1 MSNNAGSSCN
11 NDGSSNNSSSGGARV
26 ATDPKKSFSLHCC
39 CVIVDITPVSQPVA
53 RLTSATTASGRDVA
67 AAGAAGGGAA
77 GGASSSGLGLSENV
91 SQLAS
96 QLFRFGSKKR
106 SGVCICNAHLHHGSL
121 DRLLQQQQEQQ
132 QQQQQPQQQQQQQQA
147 SGERSI
153 SWLVDGGGAGA
164 LLNAASSDESDDKK
178 QQQLKQQ
185 QQLLADETPP
195 RPPAAKSKPKHSVKE
210 EFERGVEV
218 EKFYHQ
224 INGDIFEITRRV
236 RAKHEESIKRKGSVR
251 LTEPHYVRVPPQL
264 PPRRQKSAEEVAM
277 PKSALRQTEQL
288 EWFDRKAQQ
297 RHSARSAEGGQVRE
311 ETMEWLRLQKRDRD
325 RDRETPA
332 RTASGPS
339 EITVLKD
346 ELPDWLLE
354 HLPRRAEI
362 GAADKPVSSAYA
374 KALAELLKKPLSR
387 QSSGPCEVSLLKTDI
402 MDWLT
407 KMQSTGSAQSKATR
421 RGQHRSKGGSIRSN
435 SQEEQS
441 TEHAALQRKRHS
453 LGHSEEEEQQQKQQ
467 QQQQKQQQQLPR
479 LDWIAYPLH
488 TATAAATTTVPS
500 GYDVPVRREERARE
514 RRLRHSASEV
524 VSTATT
530 TPQLERL
537 ERLYAKPHKE
547 RYQYVPK
554 DTSASTHHKSKR
566 ERSRRHQTQRS
577 ATVTEMSLPR
587 AANPCKAKRK
597 SSSAERAPRS
607 RSPSPCT
614 DPACPLLPVCT
625 DPHCRYLECR
635 RRRCLTSSASSVN
648 LARHQQLAQVQL
660 HAVPAHLI
668 NDSAA
673 TTPTTTATPPPTTA
687 AIDVAAATAAAAA
700 AAATSTERR
709 LIICHECRSCA
720 PLLSCQNR
728 KCLNAA
734 KCNSLPRC
742 AADFNRLRTTLA
754 QPPATL
760 DDIEPAPLDLELQ
773 PLPLL
778 PQQQQQQQHQAPQQ
792 LQHYRS
798 NSQPN
803 TLQRG
808 DSNLGWLETVQQQH
822 QLQPQ
827 QQQHLAQQPQ
837 HHHHHHQHVLHTV
850 TSNGGGKLMKSAS
863 AASLN
868 SRRRRHKTVH
878 FGENLL
884 REVCQNR
891 KLIKEQEQVPS
902 GSAPMQAN
910 IQMLYNFV
918 EGVLS
923 SWVDDDEDQ
932 VRSGAESEPEHGLVA
947 LQPIHRC
954 NRLRYQCIRRVVEE
968 AADLQ
973 GTLKLGNSRY
983 RHRHW
988 RSTAKQ
994 CNEMFLR
1001 KISDD
1006 DRMSLTTAVSDED
1019 DGESV
1024 MASPYKAK
1032 ATGTAASSFNCTG
1045 AVRKAGFLSVKK
1057 WLLRKKHQIELARK
1071 RGWKGYWV
1079 CLKGTTLLFYPCDSR
1094 EGRSVEAAPKHL
1106 IIVDGAI
1113 MQPIPEHPKRDYI
1126 FCLSTAFGDAYLFQ
1140 APCQVELENWVNSI
1154 HSACAAAF
1162 ARHRGKTGTLHLLQE
1177 EIFRL
1182 EKAIESDHK
1191 LKHMAELQQSV
1202 VTDQETRHQ
1211 IQTQILQW
1219 EENLERLHCEQFR
1232 LRCYMASLQSG
1243 ELPNPKSLLTH
1254 VSRPTKNTLNKLGVF
1269 TVSSFHAFICARSP
1283 SLLNNLLAGRGATK
1297 RRPPM
1302 LSRSNSGSSRRSMQ
1316 MNSRDEPE
1324 KTFKVAMPDNAY
1336 STVYLREAM
1345 SVEEFLASACARRS
1359 LNPMEHFV
1367 RVKKRRDMEDHN
1379 YFVPHR
1385 NDLIENYLHNH
1396 EFVEVCMKILY
1407 QVELQ
1412 RTTLEQMWGFSVEAE
1427 LIENAERQDE
1437 LCCYVSR
1444 VEDKSVAMHNGIIK
1458 GDEIMVINGAI
1469 VSDLDMMYLESVL
1482 QEEQSLSMMMRSS
1495 RTEPPDLVGIMRVTD
1510 DMIDSLVCP
1519 PPPTDPPVMSE
1530 EMITGLIVPAPGW
1543 NGTGKDLY
1551 SPEAESSPAPSFV
1564 DPTVAQLSVGIVG
1577 GVAGL
1582 GVAKPT
1588 SRTSSFEIENLL
1600 KTAEQV
1606 TGFCRSPQETRKSS
1620 PTGSVTSSV
1629 STTALTP
1636 SRQLTDA
1643 EKLRKVIMELVDTER
1658 TYVKHLNNL
1667 LEHYLEP
1674 MKRETFLSNAEINAL
1689 FGNIH
1694 EIVTFQRQFLQNLE
1708 EALELEPEFNKF
1720 EHCGQFRNV
1729 LFAIGSAF
1737 LYYVNHFKLYSSFC
1751 ASHSKA
1757 QKVLHPNE
1765 GNHAL
1770 QEFLAA
1776 RNPKQQHSSTLE
1788 SYLIKP
1794 IQRIL
1799 KYPLLLQQMRNLTDT
1814 RADEHV
1820 HLCEALKGMEKV
1832 AEHINEMQRIH
1843 EEYGAIFDHLFR
1855 QHQKSCKQPI
1865 DLSPGDLLYYGGVE
1879 WLNISDF
1886 LGKIKK
1892 GLELHAMCF
1901 VFKSAVVF
1909 LCKER
1914 LRQKKKL
1921 MGVSSKN
1928 APNEVEII
1936 RYQVLIPVTEVQ
1948 VRASSAKDMDSHFL
1962 WELIH
1967 LRSQLQ
1973 RRSEKVYVLSNSTAD
1988 FRNAF
1993 LKTIRQIIRESVR
2006 NMSIPMKNFGGSS
2019 GSVSGLSSQLGGYA
2033 GNSQTLER
2041 PKQQI
2046 TIVQGSHTLGKP
2058 KKKSGSQRHSAG
2070 NIDYDNLSGSQE
2082 GDDLPPTVGV
2092 VHYAPHTHTQQQQQL
2107 LQQQQ
2112 QQQGGF
2118 RSRSKTLGDVTDA
2131 QQPQQQQQ
2139 PQQAAGP
2146 HPQPHPHPREPP
2158 PPPIRQ
2164 PHLHHHSTDIER
2176 IDPGTKSEGEEDSQ
2190 QGTIRPKA
2198 TLGRTPNHLTLSTTS
2213 TLSVGST
2220 GSQARLIQ
2228 SSHPPASYQPVLMK
2242 DLGKSPSDCELYS
2255 ETELESEA
2263 HAAQVAATFNL
2274 SLGSS
2279 GSLFTTTTAI
2289 TEPSHSLQLTQ
2300 SQTPSSSSSSPH
2312 SNQIIRHLSPRQSPR
2327 QSPREEIEVIEIF
2340 ESEAERLAATQQ
2352 VAVVH
2357 QHSGRESQSQK
2368 KRSEREMIVATDHA
2382 KLTETDATSRYMDK
2396 HLSELEQEDLAGLAA
2411 GRTCDIAAY
2420 MASLREKS
2428 FDGADVDAEEAQDQQ
2443 QNDSSLSP
2451 EPQTIVENTQQI
2463 ITVDIESPSSRPATE
2478 SDSTG
2483 GNTTGA
2489 SERSGDETEDEPTN
2503 SLASH
2508 IVVIDKKVDKVFKTK
2523 APEKVAGRSKSGKR
2537 QSIYISP
2544 DRSKSQGSSPVR
2556 IIKIKSPR
2564 NSVSEQGKR
2573 RDSSQDRLSGSGSG
2587 SGSVAGSGS
2596 GRRTP
2601 SPRRSSEGGGGILK
2615 HTSMGGGGILKPPA
2629 SPAKSKSPDR
2639 SCLKKGGPSHVCN
2652 VESSMSLSPRVS
2664 PRGSIDHLSP
2674 DRGISCQRH
2683 SPRSSFDSHGS
2694 SDHNLDVPYGGAGGG
2709 GGGGARK
2716 RSMSAHGS
2724 FETGHKAGQGQ
2735 ETYQYYPVYDNQ
2747 TCSDHYVAAAPT
2759 SSRHSRLSKSLE
2771 RSTSRDSTTT
2781 SSSHRPY
2788 GISPERSYV
2797 VYSSGPLRS
2806 QSAENTFS
2814 QQPIYD
2820 ALPPRQAPQQYMPM
2834 VSYMP
2839 DMDMDVGVDVGYGPS
2854 CPHEQAGYQLS
2865 SSAPEYTT
2873 CIDCLYQKRPS

>member
-1 MSNNAGSSCN
+1 M
-11 NDGSSNNSSSGGARV
+11 
-26 ATDPKKSFSLHCC
+26 
-39 CVIVDITPVSQPVA
+39 
-53 RLTSATTASGRDVA
+53 TASH
-67 AAGAAGGGAA
+67 
-77 GGASSSGLGLSENV
+77 N
-91 SQLAS
+91 
-96 QLFRFGSKKR
+96 
-106 SGVCICNAHLHHGSL
+106 GVL
-121 DRLLQQQQEQQ
+121 
-132 QQQQQPQQQQQQQQA
+132 
-147 SGERSI
+147 
-153 SWLVDGGGAGA
+153 
-164 LLNAASSDESDDKK
+164 
-178 QQQLKQQ
+178 
-185 QQLLADETPP
+185 
-195 RPPAAKSKPKHSVKE
+195 
-210 EFERGVEV
+210 
-218 EKFYHQ
+218 
-224 INGDIFEITRRV
+224 
-236 RAKHEESIKRKGSVR
+236 
-251 LTEPHYVRVPPQL
+251 
-264 PPRRQKSAEEVAM
+264 
-277 PKSALRQTEQL
+277 
-288 EWFDRKAQQ
+288 
-297 RHSARSAEGGQVRE
+297 
-311 ETMEWLRLQKRDRD
+311 
-325 RDRETPA
+325 
-332 RTASGPS
+332 
-339 EITVLKD
+339 
-346 ELPDWLLE
+346 
-354 HLPRRAEI
+354 
-362 GAADKPVSSAYA
+362 
-374 KALAELLKKPLSR
+374 
-387 QSSGPCEVSLLKTDI
+387 
-402 MDWLT
+402 
-407 KMQSTGSAQSKATR
+407 
-421 RGQHRSKGGSIRSN
+421 
-435 SQEEQS
+435 
-441 TEHAALQRKRHS
+441 
-453 LGHSEEEEQQQKQQ
+453 
-467 QQQQKQQQQLPR
+467 
-479 LDWIAYPLH
+479 
-488 TATAAATTTVPS
+488 
-500 GYDVPVRREERARE
+500 
-514 RRLRHSASEV
+514 
-524 VSTATT
+524 
-530 TPQLERL
+530 
-537 ERLYAKPHKE
+537 
-547 RYQYVPK
+547 
-554 DTSASTHHKSKR
+554 
-566 ERSRRHQTQRS
+566 
-577 ATVTEMSLPR
+577 
-587 AANPCKAKRK
+587 KRK

-607 RSPSPCT
+607 PSPCT
-614 DPACPLLPVCT
+614 DPLCPLLPICT
-625 DPHCRYLECR
+625 DPNCRYLECQSSTSQR
-635 RRRCLTSSASSVN
+635 KLPSTSSSTLN
-648 LARHQQLAQVQL
+648 LLRNQQLTKAQM
-660 HAVPAHLI
+660 HTVPPS
-668 NDSAA
+668 D
-673 TTPTTTATPPPTTA
+673 
-687 AIDVAAATAAAAA
+687 DGAAAAGPQPPPPSSKVPPA
-700 AAATSTERR
+700 QSQPKRKYV
-709 LIICHECRSCA
+709 ICHDCRYCA
-720 PLLSCQNR
+720 PLSCRNR
-728 KCLNAA
+728 KCLNAP

-742 AADFNRLRTTLA
+742 AADFNRLRTTLT
-754 QPPATL
+754 QPPASLYDTEPGAPAMQLTL
-760 DDIEPAPLDLELQ
+760 LEQTTTAMAVAASTASTTTTVMQQPAAVTPSSGSGVGVGVGICSGGGGQ
-773 PLPLL
+773 
-778 PQQQQQQQHQAPQQ
+778 
-792 LQHYRS
+792 RS

-808 DSNLGWLETVQQQH
+808 ESCALFYTAPIVAKRKH
-822 QLQPQ
+822 Q
-827 QQQHLAQQPQ
+827 
-837 HHHHHHQHVLHTV
+837 
-850 TSNGGGKLMKSAS
+850 NGHASAANGKLIKSAS
-863 AASLN
+863 AVSLDE
-868 SRRRRHKTVH
+868 RRRRHKTVH

-891 KLIKEQEQVPS
+891 KLIKYEQKPS
-902 GSAPMQAN
+902 GSQPSQTN
-910 IQMLYNFV
+910 GELLYNFV

-923 SWVDDDEDQ
+923 AWHDDDDEDQ
-932 VRSGAESEPEHGLVA
+932 LRSGAESEPEHGTMA
-947 LQPIHRC
+947 LKPLHRYDVI
-954 NRLRYQCIRRVVEE
+954 RYQVIKRVVNE
-968 AADLQ
+968 AAELH
-973 GTLKLGNSRY
+973 GTLHLGNSRF

-994 CNEMFLR
+994 CNELFLR

-1177 EIFRL
+1177 EIFRI

-1202 VTDQETRHQ
+1202 VTDQDTRLQ
-1211 IQTQILQW
+1211 IQAQILQW

-1316 MNSRDEPE
+1316 LNSRDEPE

-1336 STVYLREAM
+1336 STVYLRDAM
-1345 SVEEFLASACARRS
+1345 SVEEFLASACARRN

-1407 QVELQ
+1407 QVELH

-1444 VEDKSVAMHNGIIK
+1444 VEDKSVAMQNGIIK

-1495 RTEPPDLVGIMRVTD
+1495 RTEPPDLGSIMRVTD

-1564 DPTVAQLSVGIVG
+1564 EPS
-1577 GVAGL
+1577 AGL
-1582 GVAKPT
+1582 VPGAGTKPT

-1606 TGFCRSPQETRKSS
+1606 TGFCRSPQETRKAS

-1629 STTALTP
+1629 SNAALTP

-1643 EKLRKVIMELVDTER
+1643 EKLRKVILELVDTEK

-1667 LEHYLEP
+1667 LENYLEP
-1674 MKRETFLSNAEINAL
+1674 LKRETFLSNAEINAL

-1694 EIVTFQRQFLQNLE
+1694 EIVTFQRQFLQNLV
-1708 EALELEPEFNKF
+1708 EALELEPDFHKF
-1720 EHCGQFRNV
+1720 DHPSQYRNV

-1770 QEFLAA
+1770 QEFLNA
-1776 RNPKQQHSSTLE
+1776 RNPKQQHSCTLE

-1799 KYPLLLQQMRNLTDT
+1799 KYPLLLQQLRNLTDS
-1814 RADEHV
+1814 RADEHL

-1855 QHQKSCKQPI
+1855 QHQKACKQPI

-1921 MGVSSKN
+1921 MGVSSKST
-1928 APNEVEII
+1928 PNEVEII

-2019 GSVSGLSSQLGGYA
+2019 GSVSGMSSQGGCS
-2033 GNSQTLER
+2033 GSSQTLER

-2046 TIVQGSHTLGKP
+2046 TIMQGSQTLGKP

-2070 NIDYDNLSGSQE
+2070 NIDYDNISGSQE
-2082 GDDLPPTVGV
+2082 AEDVPFQEHHHMHTLHTSTFRSRSKTVGD
-2092 VHYAPHTHTQQQQQL
+2092 ASDIMGAAMESSQTQQQQHHHQQQQIHHHY
-2107 LQQQQ
+2107 QQQQ
-2112 QQQGGF
+2112 QQQHQHH
-2118 RSRSKTLGDVTDA
+2118 
-2131 QQPQQQQQ
+2131 QQSQ
-2139 PQQAAGP
+2139 
-2146 HPQPHPHPREPP
+2146 
-2158 PPPIRQ
+2158 
-2164 PHLHHHSTDIER
+2164 SDIER
-2176 IDPGTKSEGEEDSQ
+2176 MDPGTKSEGEEEFQ
-2190 QGTIRPKA
+2190 QGTIKTKA
-2198 TLGRTPNHLTLSTTS
+2198 SLGRTPNHLTLSTTS

-2228 SSHPPASYQPVLMK
+2228 SSHPPSTYQPVLMK
-2242 DLGKSPSDCELYS
+2242 DLGSPVWKPRDMINLGDAPSTSRKDGSKNSRVEDKSVAMQNGIIKGDEIMVINGAIVSDLDMMYLESVLQEEQSLSMMMRSSRTEPPDLGSIMRVTDDMIDSLVCPPPPTDPPVMSEEMITGLIVPAPGWNGTGKDLYS
-2255 ETELESEA
+2255 PEAESSPAPSFVEPSAGLVPGAGTKPTSRTSSFEIENLLKTAEQVTGFCRSPQETRKASPTGSVTSSVSNAALTPSRQLTDAEKLRKVILELVDTEKTYVKHLNNLLENYLEPLKRETFLSNAEINALFGNIHEIVTFQRQFLQNLVEALELEPDFHKFDHPSQYRNVLFAIGSAFLYYVNHFKLYSSFCASHSKAQKVLHPNEGNHALQEFLNARNPKQQHSCTLESYLIKPIQRILKYPLLLQQLRNLTDSRADEHLHLCEALKGMEKVAEHINEMQRIHEEYGAIFDHLFRQHQKACKQPIDLSPGDLLYYGGVEWLNISDFLGKIKKGLELHAMCFVFKSAVVFLCKERLRQKKKLMGVSSKSTPNEVEIIRYQVLIPVTEVQVRASSAKDMDSHFLWELIHLRSQLQRRSEK
-2263 HAAQVAATFNL
+2263 VYVL
-2274 SLGSS
+2274 SNSTADFRNAFLKTIRQIIRESVRNMSIPMKNFGGSS
-2279 GSLFTTTTAI
+2279 GSVSGMSSQGGCSGSSQTLERPKQQI
-2289 TEPSHSLQLTQ
+2289 TIMQGSQTLGKPKKKSGSQRHSAGNIDYDNISGSQEAEDVPFQEHHHMHTLHTSTFRSRSKTVGDASDIMGAAMESSQTQQQQHHHQQQQIHHHYQQQQQQQHQHHQQ
-2300 SQTPSSSSSSPH
+2300 SQS
-2312 SNQIIRHLSPRQSPR
+2312 
-2327 QSPREEIEVIEIF
+2327 
-2340 ESEAERLAATQQ
+2340 
-2352 VAVVH
+2352 
-2357 QHSGRESQSQK
+2357 
-2368 KRSEREMIVATDHA
+2368 
-2382 KLTETDATSRYMDK
+2382 
-2396 HLSELEQEDLAGLAA
+2396 
-2411 GRTCDIAAY
+2411 
-2420 MASLREKS
+2420 
-2428 FDGADVDAEEAQDQQ
+2428 
-2443 QNDSSLSP
+2443 
-2451 EPQTIVENTQQI
+2451 
-2463 ITVDIESPSSRPATE
+2463 DIERMDPGTK
-2478 SDSTG
+2478 
-2483 GNTTGA
+2483 
-2489 SERSGDETEDEPTN
+2489 SEGEEEFQQGT
-2503 SLASH
+2503 
-2508 IVVIDKKVDKVFKTK
+2508 IKTK
-2523 APEKVAGRSKSGKR
+2523 ASLGRTPNHLTLSTTSTLSVGSTGSQAR
-2537 QSIYISP
+2537 LIQSSHPPSTYQP
-2544 DRSKSQGSSPVR
+2544 VLMKDLGSPVW
-2556 IIKIKSPR
+2556 KPR
-2564 NSVSEQGKR
+2564 
-2573 RDSSQDRLSGSGSG
+2573 DM
-2587 SGSVAGSGS
+2587 
-2596 GRRTP
+2596 
-2601 SPRRSSEGGGGILK
+2601 I
-2615 HTSMGGGGILKPPA
+2615 
-2629 SPAKSKSPDR
+2629 
-2639 SCLKKGGPSHVCN
+2639 
-2652 VESSMSLSPRVS
+2652 
-2664 PRGSIDHLSP
+2664 
-2674 DRGISCQRH
+2674 
-2683 SPRSSFDSHGS
+2683 
-2694 SDHNLDVPYGGAGGG
+2694 NLGD
-2709 GGGGARK
+2709 
-2716 RSMSAHGS
+2716 
-2724 FETGHKAGQGQ
+2724 
-2735 ETYQYYPVYDNQ
+2735 
-2747 TCSDHYVAAAPT
+2747 AP
-2759 SSRHSRLSKSLE
+2759 
-2771 RSTSRDSTTT
+2771 STSRKDGSK
-2781 SSSHRPY
+2781 
-2788 GISPERSYV
+2788 
-2797 VYSSGPLRS
+2797 
-2806 QSAENTFS
+2806 N
-2814 QQPIYD
+2814 
-2820 ALPPRQAPQQYMPM
+2820 
-2834 VSYMP
+2834 
-2839 DMDMDVGVDVGYGPS
+2839 
-2854 CPHEQAGYQLS
+2854 
-2865 SSAPEYTT
+2865 
-2873 CIDCLYQKRPS
+2873 

>member
-1 MSNNAGSSCN
+1 MQQKLYSTARTIGGIVGEGGKGALSLAADSD
-11 NDGSSNNSSSGGARV
+11 ND
-26 ATDPKKSFSLHCC
+26 
-39 CVIVDITPVSQPVA
+39 VIDKPDIPSKEQKIE
-53 RLTSATTASGRDVA
+53 SAT
-67 AAGAAGGGAA
+67 
-77 GGASSSGLGLSENV
+77 
-91 SQLAS
+91 
-96 QLFRFGSKKR
+96 
-106 SGVCICNAHLHHGSL
+106 GV
-121 DRLLQQQQEQQ
+121 
-132 QQQQQPQQQQQQQQA
+132 P
-147 SGERSI
+147 
-153 SWLVDGGGAGA
+153 
-164 LLNAASSDESDDKK
+164 
-178 QQQLKQQ
+178 
-185 QQLLADETPP
+185 PP
-195 RPPAAKSKPKHSVKE
+195 RPPSRGKFNVQQVKE
-210 EFERGVEV
+210 EFDKGVEV

-236 RAKHEESIKRKGSVR
+236 RARNEDTIEQKLIKAKDPKRMPPALPPKKEATTALATAGNVASASHTHASHTHTKHVHHHRHGEEQK
-251 LTEPHYVRVPPQL
+251 PQL
-264 PPRRQKSAEEVAM
+264 PPRRQKSAEEV
-277 PKSALRQTEQL
+277 PVSKETKPSADDL

-297 RHSARSAEGGQVRE
+297 RHSSRSAESGTVRE
-311 ETMEWLRLQKRDRD
+311 ETIEWLERQRV
-325 RDRETPA
+325 PA
-332 RTASGPS
+332 RTSSGPS
-339 EITVLKD
+339 EITVMKD
-346 ELPDWLLE
+346 EIPQWLLE
-354 HLPRRAEI
+354 HLPRKRSVAPAERQQTPQVV
-362 GAADKPVSSAYA
+362 GESRTSTSSYA
-374 KALAELLKKPLSR
+374 KALKEELAELLKKPLSR
-387 QSSGPCEVSLLKTDI
+387 QSSGPGELSLLKSDLVE
-402 MDWLT
+402 WLT
-407 KMQSTGSAQSKATR
+407 KSTKALTAREEPPQAAAAVATPKPRRSHHRRNGSGDTP
-421 RGQHRSKGGSIRSN
+421 RSHSHEDDV
-435 SQEEQS
+435 SQQQAS
-441 TEHAALQRKRHS
+441 RKRHS
-453 LGHSEEEEQQQKQQ
+453 LGYSERSEESI
-467 QQQQKQQQQLPR
+467 P
-479 LDWIAYPLH
+479 DWIAYPLSRLQSLGK
-488 TATAAATTTVPS
+488 T
-500 GYDVPVRREERARE
+500 PVDRRASHQSFIELPQKSSLPPTQSHMVSSSQQHQPQQQVCSDRRYQEQRMKE

-524 VSTATT
+524 VSVSTPTT
-530 TPQLERL
+530 VTPSNL

-547 RYQYVPK
+547 RYQYIPK
-554 DTSASTHHKSKR
+554 DELIPPQLPPKMGKAHARESKR

-577 ATVTEMSLPR
+577 ATIADMSASHNGVL
-587 AANPCKAKRK
+587 KRK

-607 RSPSPCT
+607 PSPCT
-614 DPACPLLPVCT
+614 DPLCPLLPICT
-625 DPHCRYLECR
+625 DPNCRYLECQSSTSQR
-635 RRRCLTSSASSVN
+635 KLPTTSSQSTLN
-648 LARHQQLAQVQL
+648 LLRNQQLTKVQM
-660 HAVPAHLI
+660 HTVPPSDDGAG
-668 NDSAA
+668 
-673 TTPTTTATPPPTTA
+673 PPPPPPSTTCSK
-687 AIDVAAATAAAAA
+687 VPPGQGQMPK
-700 AAATSTERR
+700 RKYV
-709 LIICHECRSCA
+709 ICHDCRYCA
-720 PLLSCQNR
+720 PLSCRNR
-728 KCLNAA
+728 KCLNAP

-742 AADFNRLRTTLA
+742 AADFNRLRTTLT
-754 QPPATL
+754 QPPASLYDTEPGAPGMQLTL
-760 DDIEPAPLDLELQ
+760 FDQTTTAAMGTSSSATSMSMVPAAVTTPSSSGIGSGQ
-773 PLPLL
+773 
-778 PQQQQQQQHQAPQQ
+778 
-792 LQHYRS
+792 RS

-808 DSNLGWLETVQQQH
+808 ESCALLYTTPIV
-822 QLQPQ
+822 
-827 QQQHLAQQPQ
+827 AKRK
-837 HHHHHHQHVLHTV
+837 HHNGHHT
-850 TSNGGGKLMKSAS
+850 NAANGKLIKSAS
-863 AASLN
+863 AVSLDE
-868 SRRRRHKTVH
+868 RRRRHKTVH

-891 KLIKEQEQVPS
+891 KLIKYEQKPS
-902 GSAPMQAN
+902 GSQPSQTN
-910 IQMLYNFV
+910 GELLYNFV

-923 SWVDDDEDQ
+923 AWHDDDDEDQ
-932 VRSGAESEPEHGLVA
+932 LRSGAESEPEHGTMA
-947 LQPIHRC
+947 LKPLHRYDVI
-954 NRLRYQCIRRVVEE
+954 RYQVIKRVVNE
-968 AADLQ
+968 AAELH
-973 GTLKLGNSRY
+973 GTLHLGNSRF

-994 CNEMFLR
+994 CNELFLR

-1177 EIFRL
+1177 EIFRI

-1202 VTDQETRHQ
+1202 VTDQDTRLQ
-1211 IQTQILQW
+1211 IQGQILQW

-1316 MNSRDEPE
+1316 LNSRDEPE

-1336 STVYLREAM
+1336 STVYLRDAM
-1345 SVEEFLASACARRS
+1345 SVEEFLASACARRN

-1407 QVELQ
+1407 QVELH

-1444 VEDKSVAMHNGIIK
+1444 VEDKSVAMQNGIIK

-1495 RTEPPDLVGIMRVTD
+1495 RTEPPDLGSIMRVTD

-1564 DPTVAQLSVGIVG
+1564 EPTVGLVPG
-1577 GVAGL
+1577 AGT
-1582 GVAKPT
+1582 KPT

-1606 TGFCRSPQETRKSS
+1606 TGFCRSPQETRKAS

-1629 STTALTP
+1629 SNAALTP

-1643 EKLRKVIMELVDTER
+1643 EKLRKVILELVDTEK

-1667 LEHYLEP
+1667 LENYLEP
-1674 MKRETFLSNAEINAL
+1674 LKRETFLSNAEINAL

-1694 EIVTFQRQFLQNLE
+1694 EIVTFQRQFLQNLV
-1708 EALELEPEFNKF
+1708 EALELEPDFHKF
-1720 EHCGQFRNV
+1720 DHPSQYRNV

-1770 QEFLAA
+1770 QEFLNA
-1776 RNPKQQHSSTLE
+1776 RNPKQQHSCTLE

-1799 KYPLLLQQMRNLTDT
+1799 KYPLLLQQLRNLTDS
-1814 RADEHV
+1814 RADEHL

-1855 QHQKSCKQPI
+1855 QHQKACKQPI

-1921 MGVSSKN
+1921 MGGSSKN

-2019 GSVSGLSSQLGGYA
+2019 GSVSGMSSQGGCS
-2033 GNSQTLER
+2033 GSSQTLER

-2046 TIVQGSHTLGKP
+2046 TIMQGSQTLGKP

-2070 NIDYDNLSGSQE
+2070 NIDYDNISGSQE
-2082 GDDLPPTVGV
+2082 AEDVPFQEHHHMHTLHTSTFRSRSKTVGD
-2092 VHYAPHTHTQQQQQL
+2092 ASDIMGASMESSQAA
-2107 LQQQQ
+2107 QQQQ
-2112 QQQGGF
+2112 QQQQIHHHYQH
-2118 RSRSKTLGDVTDA
+2118 
-2131 QQPQQQQQ
+2131 QQQQHQQQQQ
-2139 PQQAAGP
+2139 SQ
-2146 HPQPHPHPREPP
+2146 
-2158 PPPIRQ
+2158 
-2164 PHLHHHSTDIER
+2164 SDIER
-2176 IDPGTKSEGEEDSQ
+2176 MDPGTKSEGEEEFQ
-2190 QGTIRPKA
+2190 QGTIKTKA
-2198 TLGRTPNHLTLSTTS
+2198 SLGRTPNHLTLSTTS

-2228 SSHPPASYQPVLMK
+2228 SSHPPSTYQPVLMK
-2242 DLGKSPSDCELYS
+2242 DLG
-2255 ETELESEA
+2255 
-2263 HAAQVAATFNL
+2263 
-2274 SLGSS
+2274 
-2279 GSLFTTTTAI
+2279 
-2289 TEPSHSLQLTQ
+2289 
-2300 SQTPSSSSSSPH
+2300 
-2312 SNQIIRHLSPRQSPR
+2312 
-2327 QSPREEIEVIEIF
+2327 
-2340 ESEAERLAATQQ
+2340 
-2352 VAVVH
+2352 
-2357 QHSGRESQSQK
+2357 
-2368 KRSEREMIVATDHA
+2368 
-2382 KLTETDATSRYMDK
+2382 
-2396 HLSELEQEDLAGLAA
+2396 
-2411 GRTCDIAAY
+2411 
-2420 MASLREKS
+2420 
-2428 FDGADVDAEEAQDQQ
+2428 
-2443 QNDSSLSP
+2443 
-2451 EPQTIVENTQQI
+2451 
-2463 ITVDIESPSSRPATE
+2463 
-2478 SDSTG
+2478 
-2483 GNTTGA
+2483 
-2489 SERSGDETEDEPTN
+2489 
-2503 SLASH
+2503 
-2508 IVVIDKKVDKVFKTK
+2508 
-2523 APEKVAGRSKSGKR
+2523 
-2537 QSIYISP
+2537 
-2544 DRSKSQGSSPVR
+2544 SPVW
-2556 IIKIKSPR
+2556 KPR
-2564 NSVSEQGKR
+2564 
-2573 RDSSQDRLSGSGSG
+2573 DM
-2587 SGSVAGSGS
+2587 
-2596 GRRTP
+2596 
-2601 SPRRSSEGGGGILK
+2601 I
-2615 HTSMGGGGILKPPA
+2615 
-2629 SPAKSKSPDR
+2629 
-2639 SCLKKGGPSHVCN
+2639 
-2652 VESSMSLSPRVS
+2652 
-2664 PRGSIDHLSP
+2664 
-2674 DRGISCQRH
+2674 
-2683 SPRSSFDSHGS
+2683 
-2694 SDHNLDVPYGGAGGG
+2694 NLGD
-2709 GGGGARK
+2709 
-2716 RSMSAHGS
+2716 
-2724 FETGHKAGQGQ
+2724 
-2735 ETYQYYPVYDNQ
+2735 
-2747 TCSDHYVAAAPT
+2747 AP
-2759 SSRHSRLSKSLE
+2759 
-2771 RSTSRDSTTT
+2771 STSRKDGSK
-2781 SSSHRPY
+2781 
-2788 GISPERSYV
+2788 
-2797 VYSSGPLRS
+2797 
-2806 QSAENTFS
+2806 N
-2814 QQPIYD
+2814 
-2820 ALPPRQAPQQYMPM
+2820 
-2834 VSYMP
+2834 
-2839 DMDMDVGVDVGYGPS
+2839 
-2854 CPHEQAGYQLS
+2854 
-2865 SSAPEYTT
+2865 
-2873 CIDCLYQKRPS
+2873 

>member
-1 MSNNAGSSCN
+1 MEQ
-11 NDGSSNNSSSGGARV
+11 R
-26 ATDPKKSFSLHCC
+26 
-39 CVIVDITPVSQPVA
+39 
-53 RLTSATTASGRDVA
+53 
-67 AAGAAGGGAA
+67 
-77 GGASSSGLGLSENV
+77 
-91 SQLAS
+91 
-96 QLFRFGSKKR
+96 
-106 SGVCICNAHLHHGSL
+106 CI
-121 DRLLQQQQEQQ
+121 R
-132 QQQQQPQQQQQQQQA
+132 
-147 SGERSI
+147 
-153 SWLVDGGGAGA
+153 
-164 LLNAASSDESDDKK
+164 
-178 QQQLKQQ
+178 
-185 QQLLADETPP
+185 
-195 RPPAAKSKPKHSVKE
+195 
-210 EFERGVEV
+210 
-218 EKFYHQ
+218 
-224 INGDIFEITRRV
+224 
-236 RAKHEESIKRKGSVR
+236 RKGSVR
-251 LTEPHYVRVPPQL
+251 LTEPHYVRLPEQKPQL
-264 PPRRQKSAEEVAM
+264 PPRRQKSAEEVTM
-277 PKSALRQTEQL
+277 PKSALRQAAPEPQL

-311 ETMEWLRLQKRDRD
+311 ETMEWLKLQKSSAAQQQ
-325 RDRETPA
+325 TPA
-332 RTASGPS
+332 RTSSGPS

-354 HLPRRAEI
+354 HLPRQRERQSTSE
-362 GAADKPVSSAYA
+362 KPVSSAYA

-402 MDWLT
+402 VEWLT
-407 KMQSTGSAQSKATR
+407 KMQSSVGSKSSR
-421 RGQHRSKGGSIRSN
+421 RSHHRRNGSSGAAPRSN
-435 SQEEQS
+435 SQEDQA
-441 TEHAALQRKRHS
+441 TEHATLQRKRHS
-453 LGHSEEEEQQQKQQ
+453 LGHSDEEQLQHRQPR
-467 QQQQKQQQQLPR
+467 QQQQLPT

-488 TATAAATTTVPS
+488 KLQSLGKQPPPSQPVPTTTVPS
-500 GYDVPVRREERARE
+500 GYDVPVASTHTPLCQEQRRREERSRE

-524 VSTATT
+524 VSSAAPSASTSA
-530 TPQLERL
+530 QLERL

-554 DTSASTHHKSKR
+554 ITQPPKEAIATSTPISSGKSKR

-577 ATVTEMSLPR
+577 ATVTDMSAQR
-587 AANPCKAKRK
+587 SSGSGSHKRK

-614 DPACPLLPVCT
+614 DPACPLLPICT
-625 DPHCRYLECR
+625 DPHCRYQECQ

-660 HAVPAHLI
+660 HAVPAHLVGGS
-668 NDSAA
+668 DA
-673 TTPTTTATPPPTTA
+673 TTPSTTATPPPPPPA
-687 AIDVAAATAAAAA
+687 AVAAPIP
-700 AAATSTERR
+700 ERR
-709 LIICHECRSCA
+709 LVICHECRSCA

-742 AADFNRLRTTLA
+742 AADFNRLRTSLA

-760 DDIEPAPLDLELQ
+760 DDIEPAPLDLEQ
-773 PLPLL
+773 QQLPLL
-778 PQQQQQQQHQAPQQ
+778 PPASPTRHM
-792 LQHYRS
+792 QHYRS

-808 DSNLGWLETVQQQH
+808 DSTASSCGLATNLGWLEPVP
-822 QLQPQ
+822 LQSSNG
-827 QQQHLAQQPQ
+827 HL
-837 HHHHHHQHVLHTV
+837 HHVL
-850 TSNGGGKLMKSAS
+850 NGNGKLMKSAS

-891 KLIKEQEQVPS
+891 KLIKKEQVPS

-923 SWVDDDEDQ
+923 AWVDDDEDH

-1211 IQTQILQW
+1211 IQAQILQW

-1336 STVYLREAM
+1336 STVYLRDAM
-1345 SVEEFLASACARRS
+1345 SVEEFLASACARRN

-1482 QEEQSLSMMMRSS
+1482 QEEQLLSMMMRSS

-1564 DPTVAQLSVGIVG
+1564 EPTVAQLAVGAG
-1577 GVAGL
+1577 GGGGIISGL

-1814 RADEHV
+1814 RADEHI

-2019 GSVSGLSSQLGGYA
+2019 GSVSGLSSQMGGYA

-2046 TIVQGSHTLGKP
+2046 TIVHGSHTLGKP

-2082 GDDLPPTVGV
+2082 GDELPPSVGGV
-2092 VHYAPHTHTQQQQQL
+2092 VHYVPHSHA
-2107 LQQQQ
+2107 QQQQ
-2112 QQQGGF
+2112 QQQPLPQPGGF

-2139 PQQAAGP
+2139 QQQQQLQQQSMAP
-2146 HPQPHPHPREPP
+2146 HPHPHPREPP

-2164 PHLHHHSTDIER
+2164 PHLHHHSSDIER

-2242 DLGKSPSDCELYS
+2242 DLG
-2255 ETELESEA
+2255 
-2263 HAAQVAATFNL
+2263 
-2274 SLGSS
+2274 
-2279 GSLFTTTTAI
+2279 
-2289 TEPSHSLQLTQ
+2289 
-2300 SQTPSSSSSSPH
+2300 
-2312 SNQIIRHLSPRQSPR
+2312 
-2327 QSPREEIEVIEIF
+2327 
-2340 ESEAERLAATQQ
+2340 
-2352 VAVVH
+2352 
-2357 QHSGRESQSQK
+2357 
-2368 KRSEREMIVATDHA
+2368 
-2382 KLTETDATSRYMDK
+2382 
-2396 HLSELEQEDLAGLAA
+2396 
-2411 GRTCDIAAY
+2411 
-2420 MASLREKS
+2420 
-2428 FDGADVDAEEAQDQQ
+2428 
-2443 QNDSSLSP
+2443 
-2451 EPQTIVENTQQI
+2451 
-2463 ITVDIESPSSRPATE
+2463 
-2478 SDSTG
+2478 
-2483 GNTTGA
+2483 
-2489 SERSGDETEDEPTN
+2489 
-2503 SLASH
+2503 
-2508 IVVIDKKVDKVFKTK
+2508 
-2523 APEKVAGRSKSGKR
+2523 
-2537 QSIYISP
+2537 
-2544 DRSKSQGSSPVR
+2544 SPVW
-2556 IIKIKSPR
+2556 KPR
-2564 NSVSEQGKR
+2564 
-2573 RDSSQDRLSGSGSG
+2573 DM
-2587 SGSVAGSGS
+2587 
-2596 GRRTP
+2596 
-2601 SPRRSSEGGGGILK
+2601 I
-2615 HTSMGGGGILKPPA
+2615 
-2629 SPAKSKSPDR
+2629 
-2639 SCLKKGGPSHVCN
+2639 
-2652 VESSMSLSPRVS
+2652 
-2664 PRGSIDHLSP
+2664 
-2674 DRGISCQRH
+2674 
-2683 SPRSSFDSHGS
+2683 
-2694 SDHNLDVPYGGAGGG
+2694 NLGTDP
-2709 GGGGARK
+2709 
-2716 RSMSAHGS
+2716 
-2724 FETGHKAGQGQ
+2724 Q
-2735 ETYQYYPVYDNQ
+2735 
-2747 TCSDHYVAAAPT
+2747 
-2759 SSRHSRLSKSLE
+2759 
-2771 RSTSRDSTTT
+2771 STT
-2781 SSSHRPY
+2781 RK
-2788 GISPERSYV
+2788 
-2797 VYSSGPLRS
+2797 
-2806 QSAENTFS
+2806 
-2814 QQPIYD
+2814 D
-2820 ALPPRQAPQQYMPM
+2820 
-2834 VSYMP
+2834 
-2839 DMDMDVGVDVGYGPS
+2839 DV
-2854 CPHEQAGYQLS
+2854 
-2865 SSAPEYTT
+2865 
-2873 CIDCLYQKRPS
+2873 KN